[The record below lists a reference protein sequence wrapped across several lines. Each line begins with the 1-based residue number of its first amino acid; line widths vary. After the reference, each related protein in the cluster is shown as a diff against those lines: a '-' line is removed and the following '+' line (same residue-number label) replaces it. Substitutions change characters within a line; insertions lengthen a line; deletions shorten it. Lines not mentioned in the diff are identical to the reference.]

1 MIEKISQFQ
10 TEGQNWIVIGNSSPL
25 KIFELLFINYLV
37 RSVIE
42 GMREAVLNEES
53 KRCLICC
60 KVGDGGYLGRLACIV
75 LIAEQDEGQQEQDGE
90 QEQNGTGGQKPM
102 KWKATARPRRV
113 SETSE
118 PAEEKKPLPEGISFF
133 IFSNTNR

>member
-1 MIEKISQFQ
+1 M
-10 TEGQNWIVIGNSSPL
+10 
-25 KIFELLFINYLV
+25 
-37 RSVIE
+37 
-42 GMREAVLNEES
+42 
-53 KRCLICC
+53 
-60 KVGDGGYLGRLACIV
+60 GRLACIV
-75 LIAEQDEGQQEQDGE
+75 LIAEHDEGQQGGE
-90 QEQNGTGGQKPM
+90 QGQNGTGEGPKPM